1 MKTDGDFFIRN
12 ATNADADEVRALL
25 LSVLAEF
32 SLEPDPET
40 TDADLRDIEKNYLAA
55 GGIFEL
61 LEDGQGNLLGTVGLY
76 PLDKA
81 TCELRKMYFV
91 PQVRGLGLGKLL
103 LERTINQAR
112 KLGFTKI
119 TLETASVLK
128 GAIHLYTSFGFL
140 PTNSNHLAARCDQAY
155 ELDLRKA

>member
-1 MKTDGDFFIRN
+1 MKTDRDFFMRT
-12 ATNADADEVRALL
+12 ATNADAARVRALL
-25 LSVLAEF
+25 FSVLAEF
-32 SLEPDPET
+32 GLQPDPET
-40 TDADLRDIEKNYLAA
+40 TDADLNDIEQNYLQA

-61 LEDGQGNLLGTVGLY
+61 LEDGRGNLLGTIGLF
-76 PLDKA
+76 PLDRA

-112 KLGFTKI
+112 QLGFTKI

-128 GAIHLYTSFGFL
+128 GAIHLYTSFGFV
-140 PTNSNHLAARCDQAY
+140 PVEGQHLAARCDQAY
-155 ELDLRKA
+155 ELDLKKL